1 MPEQKHLNV
10 LYGIGSIGDEGVND
24 YIWQNFIVS
33 DYPYSVLP
41 AYGINNMQM
50 MNTPYYP
57 QGDSMYSNM
66 VNGNFGMH
74 YSAVY
79 NNYPQN
85 VYVEPMQK
93 SKKYDTSMRKLKNQV

>member
-1 MPEQKHLNV
+1 
-10 LYGIGSIGDEGVND
+10 
-24 YIWQNFIVS
+24 
-33 DYPYSVLP
+33 
-41 AYGINNMQM
+41 MQM
-50 MNTPYYP
+50 MSTPYYP

-74 YSAVY
+74 YNAVY

-85 VYVEPMQK
+85 VYVEPIQK